1 VFRSSRL
8 AQTALFAALAAAL
21 GFAGA
26 FLPNIELITL
36 TIFLGGVVTGPLHGF
51 AIGVLAE
58 LVFSML
64 NPLGPALPLVFAAQ
78 LLGMGLA
85 GAAGG
90 VLGPPLS
97 RLRGGRRVA
106 LLGAAGFLVTLVYD
120 VLTNLAL
127 GIHLGPVWATL
138 AGGLLFSFVHLAAN
152 TAAFAVLGA
161 GGLRVFAGMALIGSP
176 AGAKNDAEAS

>member
-8 AQTALFAALAAAL
+8 ALTALFAALAAAL

-26 FLPNIELITL
+26 WLPNIELVTL
-36 TIFLGGVVTGPLHGF
+36 TVFLGGVVTGALSGF

-64 NPLGPALPLVFAAQ
+64 NPLGPALPLVFVAQ
-78 LLGMGLA
+78 LIGMGIA

-90 VLGPPLS
+90 LLGPRIP
-97 RLRGGRRVA
+97 RLRAGARVMVLA
-106 LLGAAGFLVTLVYD
+106 AAGLAVTLIFD

-127 GIHLGPVWATL
+127 GIHLGPVLPTL
-138 AGGLLFSFVHLAAN
+138 AGGLVFSVVHLTAN
-152 TAAFAVLGA
+152 TLAFAVLGA
-161 GGLRVFAGMALIGSP
+161 GGIRVFEGMALI
-176 AGAKNDAEAS
+176 GAKNDAEAS